1 MSRFVRMFHT
11 SIGCK
16 QIMAVT
22 GVALVLFVIAHLA
35 GNLLIY
41 AGQDAINQYAQN
53 LQALGGLLWLARL
66 GLLAAF
72 VLHIVAGVRLAKLN
86 HQARDIRYH
95 YNAFAQTDPL
105 RKARVT
111 AAMYMLQT
119 GLVILAFVVYH
130 LLHFTFGYIGRE
142 GFELMQTMPDG
153 TQRHDVYNMV
163 LTGFRH
169 PAVAISYVVA
179 MLFLGAHLAHGF
191 GSMFQTFGAHNPVV
205 VSLVRVL
212 TPIVVGFIVIGNC
225 AIPLSILLGLYG
237 GSGS

>member
-22 GVALVLFVIAHLA
+22 GVVLVLFVIGHLA

-41 AGQDAINQYAQN
+41 AGQDALNQYAQN
-53 LQALGGLLWLARL
+53 LQSMGPLLWLARL
-66 GLLAAF
+66 VLLAAF
-72 VLHIVAGVRLAKLN
+72 VLHIVAGVRLSKLN
-86 HQARDIRYH
+86 HQARDVRYQV
-95 YNAFAQTDPL
+95 NAFSQTDPL

-119 GLVILAFVVYH
+119 GLVILAFVIYH
-130 LLHFTFGYIGRE
+130 LLHFTLGFIGRE
-142 GFELMQTMPDG
+142 GYQLMQTLPDG
-153 TQRHDVYNMV
+153 TERHDVYGMV
-163 LTGFRH
+163 IFGFRQS
-169 PAVAISYVVA
+169 AVALSYVVA
-179 MLFLGAHLAHGF
+179 MLFLGAHLVHGF

-205 VSLVRVL
+205 VSLVKVI
-212 TPIVVGFIVIGNC
+212 TPIAVAFIVIGNC

-237 GSGS
+237 GGGS